1 MRVYLWDI
9 VLVLAGLNVVLL
21 LGVVVWL
28 RKIYRKQEEHHER
41 LLLLRFKT
49 QEIINLFAK

>member
-9 VLVLAGLNVVLL
+9 LKILAGVNVLL
-21 LGVVVWL
+21 LIGVIVWL

-41 LLLLRFKT
+41 LLLLRIKT
-49 QEIINLFAK
+49 QEIINLLAK

>member
-41 LLLLRFKT
+41 LLLLRIKT
-49 QEIINLFAK
+49 QEIINLLAK